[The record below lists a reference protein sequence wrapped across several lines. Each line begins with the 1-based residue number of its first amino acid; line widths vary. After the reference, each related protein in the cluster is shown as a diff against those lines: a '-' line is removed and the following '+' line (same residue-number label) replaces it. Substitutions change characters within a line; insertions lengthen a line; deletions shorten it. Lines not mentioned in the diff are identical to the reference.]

1 MELNNFSCRDKG
13 TGTIS
18 VYPTLPWFLDINYD
32 SDFKV
37 NYWSITDDDKHN
49 YHGTNA
55 ESLKSIMRWIIT
67 NFGLTDKY
75 TVKRRKKVDD
85 KWETTEGESDKKH
98 DYIILYI
105 DDLKKAIAALKG
117 ENMVNK
123 SIYLIAMEYFD
134 IREYDQFGDK
144 ESIKRWY
151 QEFVAEGKAYLSP
164 SQAMRKRLKKAMGKD
179 TTAKDIY
186 PPTIAD
192 YKYERSGIHGG
203 VTYAQDS
210 TGHIYD
216 KPMLALD
223 LTSAYIYGLLIKKH
237 CSSER
242 KTMPK
247 TDWENYIG
255 NTNYG
260 SIGTYEIEYSFMHT
274 YIKCFKDIKG
284 KHLKTGHNTVTMV
297 LDNIALNSF
306 ISLPHMV
313 VHKITCLKLQEFELD
328 YMPQYYRDFSK
339 KLYLD
344 KQSLDRDSI
353 EYKNH
358 KVYLNS
364 GVYGNI
370 LVDLFKYLPKEDGES
385 ESDYRRRL
393 KKHYYK
399 TVLADAAKVSTI
411 PLWGVYTLSYTKQL
425 VFSLATQLVGWRY
438 SDTDSIYCEDTPEN
452 RAKLEEFNSKIR
464 AEIKQFCDKFGYSYD
479 QLKDLGTFKIEAEIV
494 KFRSFGTKSY
504 AYQAKKLKK
513 DPETGEL
520 KIVFED
526 KLHFAGCTYKAVPAN
541 LWSDSF
547 KPKGGFKL
555 VSYLTKDGEYRTRPI
570 GEDNLKLFAK

>member
-1 MELNNFSCRDKG
+1 MELNNFISRDKG
-13 TGTIS
+13 TGVIS

-49 YHGTNA
+49 YHGTNT

-67 NFGLTDKY
+67 NFDLTDKY
-75 TVKRRKKVDD
+75 TVKRRKKVND
-85 KWETTEGESDKKH
+85 KWETTEAVSDKKH
-98 DYIILYI
+98 DYIILYV
-105 DDLKKAIAALKG
+105 DDLKKVIAALNG
-117 ENMVNK
+117 ESIINK
-123 SIYLIAMEYFD
+123 SAYLIVMEYFD
-134 IREYDQFGDK
+134 VREYDQFGDK
-144 ESIKRWY
+144 DSLKRWY
-151 QEFVAEGKAYLSP
+151 QDFVAENRAYLSP

-186 PPTIAD
+186 PPDIKS

-210 TGHIYD
+210 TGYIYD

-223 LTSAYIYGLLIKKH
+223 LTSAYIYGLLVKKH
-237 CSSER
+237 CSSAR
-242 KTMPK
+242 KSMPT
-247 TDWENYIG
+247 TDWENYLG

-260 SIGTYEIEYSFMHT
+260 SIGTYNIEYSFMHT
-274 YIKCFKDIKG
+274 YIKCFKDLNG

-313 VHKITCLKLQEFELD
+313 IHKITCVKLQEFELD
-328 YMPQYYRDFSK
+328 YMPQYYRDFSQ

-370 LVDLFKYLPKEDGES
+370 LVDLFKYLPKEKGES
-385 ESDYRRRL
+385 NSDYQYRI
-393 KKHYYK
+393 KTHYYK
-399 TVLADAAKVSTI
+399 MVKADSAKVSTI
-411 PLWGVYTLSYTKQL
+411 PLWGVYTLSYTKNL

-452 RAKLEEFNSKIR
+452 RAKLEEFNGKIR
-464 AEIKQFCDKFGYSYD
+464 AEIKQFCDKFGYSYE

-504 AYQAKKLKK
+504 AYRTVEGK
-513 DPETGEL
+513 D
-520 KIVFED
+520 KI
-526 KLHFAGCTYKAVPAN
+526 HFAGCSYDTVPTD
-541 LWSDSF
+541 LWSENF
-547 KPKGGFKL
+547 KPHGGFRKI
-555 VSYLTKDGEYRTRPI
+555 SYLTTDNEYRERII